1 MYFIAPWLIAYNNKY
16 GKNVLVLIF
25 TEKIVTADSGVVLE
39 QRFIACIL
47 ASAFLCALPPP
58 PADSQVR
65 SINFVGF
72 FACFHRY
79 VSCLWNRRLN
89 WLNDRTLP
97 FTLSSAEAPAGYPY
111 KNSNNRKNR
120 KRSGDD
126 GKREKVCSLFL
137 SPQPPHNTTR
147 PLGRR
152 ELPSRE
158 SRVPIKPEKP
168 RQQTLLFCIDSSIQC
183 GLWVNYLTHLAV
195 TFVHQML
202 VKKQVTSLGMHL
214 IFLLYFIL

>member
-58 PADSQVR
+58 PTDSQVR

-79 VSCLWNRRLN
+79 VSCLWNRRLDC
-89 WLNDRTLP
+89 LNYRTLP
-97 FTLSSAEAPAGYPY
+97 SLSPPQRLPLGSPIKIAIIEKIESAQGTMG
-111 KNSNNRKNR
+111 R
-120 KRSGDD
+120 
-126 GKREKVCSLFL
+126 GKRRALFFF
-137 SPQPPHNTTR
+137 
-147 PLGRR
+147 
-152 ELPSRE
+152 LPSLSTTQR
-158 SRVPIKPEKP
+158 
-168 RQQTLLFCIDSSIQC
+168 
-183 GLWVNYLTHLAV
+183 GLWGGES
-195 TFVHQML
+195 
-202 VKKQVTSLGMHL
+202 SLQKNQE
-214 IFLLYFIL
+214 FQ